1 MPRLA
6 EPLTRIIP
14 VQELDE
20 MFSEQSPMLDTP
32 AKARKAEKRITF
44 IRMRLNG
51 YSISECS
58 KCLGITER
66 TCYNIQR
73 DWNEGKKDWLVP
85 GTSSGANPKLDP
97 AIVEDLKKIIRKNS
111 MTVKET
117 AEYIRKNEN
126 MELSENQIRRIFRDD
141 VRMLRN
147 RK

>member
-6 EPLTRIIP
+6 EPLTRI
-14 VQELDE
+14 VSMQELDE
-20 MFSEQSPMLDTP
+20 MLNELSPQLDTP
-32 AKARKAEKRITF
+32 AKARKAEKRMTL

-73 DWNEGKKDWLVP
+73 DWNNGKKDWLIP
-85 GTSSGANPKLDP
+85 GTSPGANPKLDP
-97 AIVEDLKKIIRKNS
+97 KIVENLKVIILEKG

-117 AEYIRKNEN
+117 AEYILENEN
-126 MELSENQIRRIFRDD
+126 TKLSENQIRRIFHDE
-141 VRMLRN
+141 VKKLRN